1 MVKKRTK
8 RHVGVVDLTRQFV
21 GIFVLK
27 FWQIKVNVKR
37 IYSTWKSFVLIDK
50 KKKSSSEFYIA
61 KVNLLLCDDCSYFLK
76 LHVRRFAKKPTL
88 KLYRATFDIC
98 LDHDHLFIHIKRI
111 ESIKTCILKRRKKER
126 KKIAV

>member
-37 IYSTWKSFVLIDK
+37 IYST
-50 KKKSSSEFYIA
+50 
-61 KVNLLLCDDCSYFLK
+61 
-76 LHVRRFAKKPTL
+76 
-88 KLYRATFDIC
+88 
-98 LDHDHLFIHIKRI
+98 
-111 ESIKTCILKRRKKER
+111 
-126 KKIAV
+126 